1 MGSQLEGDKELLI
14 EMDGKLQVSRQIRAS
29 VAFLQPFVHLRMR
42 EDTPIM
48 GHAKHSDFS
57 RTHTVNPSPWQRK
70 HHGCLLFMITQP
82 RIHADSGRAVRMCP
96 VPLVFMQ
103 QGFDCRS

>member
-1 MGSQLEGDKELLI
+1 MLQGLVVKSPEKAKKEIRDMGSQLEGDKELLI

-70 HHGCLLFMITQP
+70 HH
-82 RIHADSGRAVRMCP
+82 
-96 VPLVFMQ
+96 
-103 QGFDCRS
+103 